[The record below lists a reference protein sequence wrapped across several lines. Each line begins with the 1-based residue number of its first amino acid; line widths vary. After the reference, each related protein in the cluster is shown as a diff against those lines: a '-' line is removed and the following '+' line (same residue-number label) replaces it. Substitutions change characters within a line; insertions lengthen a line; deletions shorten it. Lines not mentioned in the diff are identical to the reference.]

1 MHYLRAINQTTA
13 QMESNQNIAT
23 IDLEEMVFYAYHG
36 CFKEEQMVGNR
47 FLVNISLQTEVSVPM
62 QSDRIQDA
70 LNYVKVYDAVKEEMM
85 ITSHLLEHVTGRI
98 IKRLAKD
105 FPAILH
111 VRVKVAKMNP
121 PMGGQMQNVSVTLE
135 R

>member
-1 MHYLRAINQTTA
+1 
-13 QMESNQNIAT
+13 MESSQNIAT

-47 FLVNISLQTEVSVPM
+47 FLVNISLQTEVSLPM

-85 ITSHLLEHVTGRI
+85 ITSHLLEHITGRI
-98 IKRLAKD
+98 IERLMND

-111 VRVKVAKMNP
+111 ARVKVSKMNP

>member
-13 QMESNQNIAT
+13 QMESSQNIAT

-47 FLVNISLQTEVSVPM
+47 FLVNISLQTEVSLPM

-85 ITSHLLEHVTGRI
+85 ITSHLLEHITGRI
-98 IKRLAKD
+98 IERLMND

-111 VRVKVAKMNP
+111 ARVKVSKMNP